1 VLDSANHILLRDE
14 PAWARFVVELNGFLD
29 D

>member
-14 PAWARFVVELNGFLD
+14 PAWARFVVELNSFLD
-29 D
+29 Y